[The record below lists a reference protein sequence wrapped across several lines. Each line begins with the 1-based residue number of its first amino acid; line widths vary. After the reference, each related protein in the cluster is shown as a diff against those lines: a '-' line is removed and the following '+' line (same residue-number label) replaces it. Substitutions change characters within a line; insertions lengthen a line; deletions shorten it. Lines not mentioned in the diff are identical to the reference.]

1 MLKVKSLPSCR
12 RAAVFISL
20 HSRGQVLFCFMKSGT
35 APQACQN
42 LSADVIS
49 AFDLKSALPLAFP
62 SSDR

>member
-42 LSADVIS
+42 LSADVIQ
-49 AFDLKSALPLAFP
+49 LLI
-62 SSDR
+62 